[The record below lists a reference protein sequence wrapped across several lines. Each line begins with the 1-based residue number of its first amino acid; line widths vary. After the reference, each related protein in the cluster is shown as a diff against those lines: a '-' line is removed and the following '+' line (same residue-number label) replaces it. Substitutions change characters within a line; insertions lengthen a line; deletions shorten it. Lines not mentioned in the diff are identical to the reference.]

1 MPFPPRRQHEGGDS
15 QGVVSSD
22 MWSENLD
29 AATTVVVHIQAASR
43 NKKLLMAY
51 M

>member
-1 MPFPPRRQHEGGDS
+1 MNQRRQHEGGDS
-15 QGVVSSD
+15 QVVSSD
-22 MWSENLD
+22 VWSENLD

-43 NKKLLMAY
+43 NKKLLLAY